1 MRDGAVLYIIER
13 YKEHLAMEIAAT
25 LGNVLPSVYN
35 LMLITMLAVVGIT
48 LGKFLFAK
56 FEVPGLS
63 PLFAQL

>member
-1 MRDGAVLYIIER
+1 
-13 YKEHLAMEIAAT
+13 MEIAAT